1 LVLDKIVWLII
12 PMTLTHIVAE
22 AYKGAGY
29 PILSS
34 SLQVVIPPG
43 FVLFFSF
50 ILWFIDGFNLKSA
63 IEIYLIG
70 FWSSVLVG
78 VLYWRK
84 IFQRT
89 KGRLHPLRSLLH
101 QGWPMLL
108 VASGA
113 LILSWSDMI
122 IIGMFLSEG
131 DLGVYAVAS
140 RTVMVT
146 MLILIAMNSITGP
159 KYARLFSKNKI
170 IEIARLAH
178 VSSLILLTVVSIPT
192 FIFLVYPEWIL
203 GWFGLEF
210 EVGASILS
218 VLSVGQFI
226 NVSCGSV
233 GYLLTM
239 TGKEKVLRN
248 IMLVTAL
255 VNIIVS
261 LYLVKPFGVIGVAY
275 ATAFSVILWNVWAMV
290 EVRKH
295 LGFWTISYSHL
306 FKLLKSF

>member
-12 PMTLTHIVAE
+12 PMTLTYIIAE

-43 FVLFFSF
+43 IVLFFSF
-50 ILWFIDGFNLKSA
+50 ILWYIDGFNLKSA

-70 FWSSVLVG
+70 FWLSVLVG

-89 KGRLHPLRSLLH
+89 KGCLHPLLSLFH

-122 IIGMFLSEG
+122 IIGIFLSEE

-146 MLILIAMNSITGP
+146 MLVLIAMNSITAP
-159 KYARLFSKNKI
+159 KYARFFNENKL
-170 IEIARLAH
+170 IEITRLAQM
-178 VSSLILLTVVSIPT
+178 SSLILLTVVSIPT
-192 FIFLVYPEWIL
+192 FIFMAFPNWVL
-203 GWFGLEF
+203 GWFGVEYI
-210 EVGASILS
+210 VGSSILTI
-218 VLSVGQFI
+218 LSVGQFI

-255 VNIIVS
+255 INILVS
-261 LYLVKPFGVIGVAY
+261 LYLVKPFGLIGVAY
-275 ATAFSVILWNVWAMV
+275 ATAFSVILWNIWAMI
-290 EVRKH
+290 EVKKH
-295 LGFWTISYSHL
+295 LGFWSSSFL
-306 FKLLKSF
+306 PLKLKAK